1 MTRDNSS
8 LFPVEK
14 KVTIVKLFWSVLL
27 SFVIMM
33 NLSTVF
39 AEESLQS
46 MIERT
51 EEGGTLHIPQG
62 TYEGN
67 FVVSKPI
74 TITTDEKVVLTSKN
88 NKEPII
94 LVTETK
100 GVSISDV
107 TIKTTGTAIDV
118 KDSVN
123 VKLADIN
130 IKGVDSGIKI
140 FRSQQIEIKNNS
152 IVGNDEHYSKK
163 GNGISAYN
171 SRDIRISGNAIES
184 VQDGAYIE
192 SVADISIEN
201 NKVENSRYGT
211 HFMYSQNA
219 QATNNTYTKN
229 VTGFMVMMT
238 NDVELL
244 NNTITYQD
252 GFNGTGITLYDVQ
265 LVNVGNN
272 LIAGNRVAITIQKT
286 TGVSVKSNIL
296 QMNQT
301 AIESVK
307 SEQTNLVEKNY
318 FVGNLVNVR
327 SDEIGIHLT
336 NNYYDDYSGI
346 DLNDDGLGEETY
358 VAMQSFGQW
367 MVRKPVYQY
376 YVESPSVVLLNEIDK
391 QTNKGQPT
399 LLVDEEPVVKI
410 DNKQELQISI
420 HYLQLIGGLLVIVG
434 CLIIW
439 RRSVQREA

>member
-1 MTRDNSS
+1 MTRDISS
-8 LFPVEK
+8 LFPVEE
-14 KVTIVKLFWSVLL
+14 KVTIVKVFWSVLL
-27 SFVIMM
+27 SFVIIM

-39 AEESLQS
+39 AEGSLQS
-46 MIERT
+46 MIEQT
-51 EEGGTLHIPQG
+51 DEGGTLHIPSG

-67 FVVSKPI
+67 FIVSKPI
-74 TITTDEKVVLTSKN
+74 TITADEGVVLTSNN
-88 NKEPII
+88 NKEPIV
-94 LVTETK
+94 LVTGTK

-107 TIKTTGTAIDV
+107 TILTSGTAIDV
-118 KDSVN
+118 KDSKN
-123 VKLADIN
+123 VELADIN
-130 IKGVDSGIKI
+130 IKDVDSGIKI
-140 FRSQQIEIKNNS
+140 YRSQQVEIKNNS

-171 SRDIRISGNAIES
+171 SRNILISGNNIQK

-192 SVADISIEN
+192 SVADISIEKN
-201 NKVENSRYGT
+201 QVENSRYGT
-211 HFMYSQNA
+211 HFMYSQNV

-229 VTGFMVMMT
+229 VTGLMVMMT
-238 NDVELL
+238 NEIELL
-244 NNTITYQD
+244 NNTIAYQD

-265 LVNVGNN
+265 LVNVGDN
-272 LIAGNRVAITIQKT
+272 LIAGNRVALTIQKT

-307 SEQTNLVEKNY
+307 SERSNLVEKNY

-327 SDEIGIHLT
+327 SDEIGIHLI

-399 LLVDEEPVVKI
+399 LLIDEEPVVKM
-410 DNKQELQISI
+410 DDKKEVQFSI
-420 HYLQLIGGLLVIVG
+420 NLWQLIGGFALIIG
-434 CLIIW
+434 CLTIW
-439 RRSVQREA
+439 KRSVQREV